1 MTKNMQNKQ
10 DNVSMLLMKRTDS
23 IAYNVRSAL
32 RWQGIELLMFK

>member
-23 IAYNVRSAL
+23 IAYNVFGLGVSATL
-32 RWQGIELLMFK
+32 HEL

>member
-23 IAYNVRSAL
+23 IAYNSQIANHP
-32 RWQGIELLMFK
+32 